1 MKTFFIILGSLIALF
16 IITII
21 GAFFYAKSSNSKVPD
36 PAKSNL
42 ITIKGF
48 DTTKVDSIYKYSKHF
63 PNHSQIAIGM
73 IKGDSVSYYGIL
85 RDTDTLYTISNKD
98 SVFQIG
104 SITKVFNSTLLADF
118 IINENIDP
126 KKPIQEHLDIP
137 LNSIEKEGSFITLE
151 NLSNHTSGLPRLPD
165 GMLASSMLDPDK
177 VYENFTEDNFEDYLK
192 NKMQPITKPGS
203 KMSYSNLG
211 AGLISYTL
219 SKISNKK
226 FEELLQNRIFQ
237 KYNMKNSSTLR
248 ENIGNLVV
256 KGRDNQGNVTPSWKF
271 SSMRGAGAIYSNVE
285 DLSKFMIANFSNDT
299 ILGLQRKPTFEINP
313 ERSVGLGW
321 MIDKKNDAK
330 WYWHNGATQGYRS
343 CMILDTRN
351 KRGVV
356 VLSNI
361 NAFYTEHQK
370 IDKLCFKLMS
380 VL

>member
-1 MKTFFIILGSLIALF
+1 MKTIFIILGSLVALF

-21 GAFFYAKSSNSKVPD
+21 GLFFYAKNTNSKVSD

-42 ITIKGF
+42 ITLEEF
-48 DTTKVDSIYKYSKHF
+48 DSTKVDTIYKYSKHF
-63 PNHSQIAIGM
+63 PNHSQIAIGI
-73 IKGDSVSYYGIL
+73 IKGGSVSYYGVL
-85 RDTDTLYTISNKD
+85 RDTDTLHTISNKD

-177 VYENFTEDNFEDYLK
+177 VYENFTEHNFEDYLQ
-192 NKMQPITKPGS
+192 NEMQPHTKPGS
-203 KMSYSNLG
+203 KMAYSNLG

-219 SKISNKK
+219 SKISNKN
-226 FEELLQNRIFQ
+226 FEELLQSRIFK
-237 KYNMKNSSTLR
+237 KYDMNNSSTLR
-248 ENIGNLVV
+248 KNVSDFTV
-256 KGRDNQGNVTPSWKF
+256 KGRDNQGNITPSWKF
-271 SSMRGAGAIYSNVE
+271 SSMQGAGAIYSNVE

-299 ILGLQRKPTFEINP
+299 VLRLQRKPTFEINQ

-321 MIDKKNDAK
+321 MIDKKNNTN

-343 CMILDTRN
+343 CMIIDTKN
-351 KRGVV
+351 KKGVV
-356 VLSNI
+356 VLSNV
-361 NAFYTEHQK
+361 NAFYPEHQK
-370 IDKLCFKLMS
+370 IDILCFKLMS